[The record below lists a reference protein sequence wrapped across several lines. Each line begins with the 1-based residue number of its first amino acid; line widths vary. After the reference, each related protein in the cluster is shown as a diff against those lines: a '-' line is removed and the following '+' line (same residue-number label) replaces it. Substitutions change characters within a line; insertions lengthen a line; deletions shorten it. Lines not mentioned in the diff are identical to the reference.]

1 MFIFAKIRKKIFLSY
16 CWKYLKMYRLKKIM
30 LTTVLALLGFGCP
43 TLNAQENHGTNKVLS
58 YASIVDGDTIPLV
71 HLKPIVIARK
81 WALLTEKEIRK
92 NQKLIRNVKKVL
104 PYAKEARKRLQ
115 ELEKEMAGMSPKKQK
130 EYVKQVEQEVLDDF
144 YEDLEKLTFSQGKV
158 LLKLV
163 DRETGNTS
171 YALVADLRGKFR
183 ASFYNTFA
191 RMFGFNMKE
200 RFDPK
205 HNKEDNLLERI
216 TRSVELGK
224 L

>member
-1 MFIFAKIRKKIFLSY
+1 MHK
-16 CWKYLKMYRLKKIM
+16 LKKCFLLVMFATIG
-30 LTTVLALLGFGCP
+30 LGWSTTG
-43 TLNAQENHGTNKVLS
+43 AQEPSRTNKILS
-58 YASIVDGDTIPLV
+58 YASVVDGDTIPLV
-71 HLKPIVIARK
+71 HLKPVLIVRK
-81 WALLTEKEIRK
+81 WALLSEKEIRK

-115 ELEKEMAGMSPKKQK
+115 ELEKEMAGMSAKKQK

-144 YEDLEKLTFSQGKV
+144 YDDLEKLTFSQGKV

-171 YALVADLRGKFR
+171 YTLVADLRGKFR

-200 RFDPK
+200 RYDPK
-205 HNKEDNLLERI
+205 HNKEDELLERVV
-216 TRSVELGK
+216 RSVELGK
-224 L
+224 I

>member
-1 MFIFAKIRKKIFLSY
+1 
-16 CWKYLKMYRLKKIM
+16 MYKLKKIT
-30 LTTVLALLGFGCP
+30 LIAILVTLGFSLP
-43 TLNAQENHGTNKVLS
+43 TAEAQRETGVNKVLS
-58 YASIVDGDTIPLV
+58 FATILDGDTIPLV
-71 HLKPIVIARK
+71 HLKTVVISRK
-81 WALLTEKEIRK
+81 WALLSEKEIRK

-104 PYAKEARKRLQ
+104 PYAKEARRRLQ
-115 ELEKEMAGMSPKKQK
+115 ELEREMAGMSAKKQK

-171 YALVADLRGKFR
+171 YTLVADLRGKFR

-200 RFDPK
+200 RYDPK
-205 HNKEDNLLERI
+205 NNKEDNLLERVV
-216 TRSVELGK
+216 RSVEMGK

>member
-1 MFIFAKIRKKIFLSY
+1 
-16 CWKYLKMYRLKKIM
+16 MYRLKKSF
-30 LTTVLALLGFGCP
+30 LLVTLALIGMGWS
-43 TLNAQENHGTNKVLS
+43 TVSAQEPNRTNKILS
-58 YASIVDGDTIPLV
+58 YASVIDGDTVPLV
-71 HLKPIVIARK
+71 HLKPVLIVRK
-81 WALLTEKEIRK
+81 WALLTDKEIRK

-200 RFDPK
+200 RYDPK
-205 HNKEDNLLERI
+205 NNKDDNLLERVV
-216 TRSVELGK
+216 RSVELGK
-224 L
+224 I

>member
-1 MFIFAKIRKKIFLSY
+1 MFAFAKIRKKTFLSY
-16 CWKYLKMYRLKKIM
+16 CCKYLTMSRLKKYL
-30 LTTVLALLGFGCP
+30 LTILLFTAVYGAP
-43 TLNAQENHGTNKVLS
+43 TTNAQENHGSNKILS
-58 YASIVDGDTIPLV
+58 FASVVDGDTIPLV
-71 HLKPIVIARK
+71 HLKPVLIVRK
-81 WALLTEKEIRK
+81 WALLSDKEIRK

-144 YEDLEKLTFSQGKV
+144 YEDLENLTFSQGKV

-163 DRETGNTS
+163 DRETGNSS
-171 YALVADLRGKFR
+171 YSLVADLRGKFR

-200 RFDPK
+200 RYDPK
-205 HNKEDNLLERI
+205 HNKDDELLERI
-216 TRSVELGK
+216 ARSVELGK

>member
-1 MFIFAKIRKKIFLSY
+1 
-16 CWKYLKMYRLKKIM
+16 MYRLKKCF
-30 LTTVLALLGFGCP
+30 LLVMFASIGMGWS
-43 TLNAQENHGTNKVLS
+43 TAGAQEPQRTNTVLS
-58 YASIVDGDTIPLV
+58 YASVIDGDTIPLV
-71 HLKPIVIARK
+71 HLKPVVITRK

-171 YALVADLRGKFR
+171 YTLVADLRGKFR

-200 RFDPK
+200 RYDPK
-205 HNKEDNLLERI
+205 NNKDDNLLERVV
-216 TRSVELGK
+216 RSVELGK
-224 L
+224 I

>member
-1 MFIFAKIRKKIFLSY
+1 MHKLKIISL
-16 CWKYLKMYRLKKIM
+16 
-30 LTTVLALLGFGCP
+30 TVLFTALFAP
-43 TLNAQENHGTNKVLS
+43 TMLYAQQPVGSNRVLS
-58 YASIVDGDTIPLV
+58 YASVVDGDTIPLV
-71 HLKPIVIARK
+71 HLKTVVIARK
-81 WALLTEKEIRK
+81 WALLTDKEIRK

-104 PYAKEARKRLQ
+104 PYAKEARRRLQ
-115 ELEKEMAGMSPKKQK
+115 ELEKEMAGMSAKKQK

-171 YALVADLRGKFR
+171 YTLVADLRGKFR

-200 RFDPK
+200 RYDPK
-205 HNKEDNLLERI
+205 NNKDDNLLERVV
-216 TRSVELGK
+216 RSVELGK
-224 L
+224 I

>member
-1 MFIFAKIRKKIFLSY
+1 MHRFKTVFLLLVILVGANGGSTVRAQSELGSNKI
-16 CWKYLKMYRLKKIM
+16 
-30 LTTVLALLGFGCP
+30 
-43 TLNAQENHGTNKVLS
+43 LS
-58 YASIVDGDTIPLV
+58 YATVLDGDTIPLV
-71 HLKPIVIARK
+71 HLKTVLVVRK
-81 WALLTEKEIRK
+81 WALLSEKEIRK

-115 ELEKEMAGMSPKKQK
+115 DLEREMAGMSAKKRK

-144 YEDLEKLTFSQGKV
+144 YDDLEHLTFSQGKV

-163 DRETGNTS
+163 DRETGNNS
-171 YALVADLRGKFR
+171 YTLIADLRGKFR

-205 HNKEDNLLERI
+205 HNKEDDLLERVA
-216 TRSVELGK
+216 RSVELGK

>member
-1 MFIFAKIRKKIFLSY
+1 LSY
-16 CWKYLKMYRLKKIM
+16 CRKYLKMYRLKKSFLLVAFALIGM
-30 LTTVLALLGFGCP
+30 GWSTVS
-43 TLNAQENHGTNKVLS
+43 AQEPNRTNKILS
-58 YASIVDGDTIPLV
+58 YASVIDGDTVPLV
-71 HLKPIVIARK
+71 HLKPVFIVRK
-81 WALLTEKEIRK
+81 WALLTDKEIRK

-200 RFDPK
+200 RYDPK
-205 HNKEDNLLERI
+205 NNKDDNLLERVV
-216 TRSVELGK
+216 RSVELGK
-224 L
+224 I

>member
-1 MFIFAKIRKKIFLSY
+1 MHKLG
-16 CWKYLKMYRLKKIM
+16 KYLIM
-30 LTTVLALLGFGCP
+30 AILITVGFGKP
-43 TLNAQENHGTNKVLS
+43 TAFAQQIEGVNKVLS

-71 HLKPIVIARK
+71 HLKTVVIVRK
-81 WALLTEKEIRK
+81 WALLTDKEIRK

-115 ELEKEMAGMSPKKQK
+115 ELEKEMASMSAKKQK

-171 YALVADLRGKFR
+171 YTLVADLRGKFR

-200 RFDPK
+200 RYDPK
-205 HNKEDNLLERI
+205 HNKDDELLERVV
-216 TRSVELGK
+216 RSVELGK
-224 L
+224 I